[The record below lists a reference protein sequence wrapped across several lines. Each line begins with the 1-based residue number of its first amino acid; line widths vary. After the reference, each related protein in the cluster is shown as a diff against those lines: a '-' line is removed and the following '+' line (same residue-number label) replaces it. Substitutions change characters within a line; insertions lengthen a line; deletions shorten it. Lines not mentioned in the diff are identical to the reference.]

1 MARKKR
7 AKKVRRSQRAA
18 ARILTWEEDPGSGV
32 APVAAPT
39 PDPAGKPL
47 AYRFATPA
55 PPADEYAVGT
65 PAFRHWVAVEALRRG
80 ADFFAR
86 RVPGGEWQMGAT
98 LPIRLDAGEDL
109 NAYYDRRALHFFHA
123 PTSAGVVYSG
133 ESPDILCHEMGHAI
147 LDSVKP
153 ELWDAAS
160 LEVAAFHESFGDMS
174 SILCALQLPSLRR
187 AVLADTGGRLYRA
200 SRLSRLAEQLGAAV
214 RAQHPDAVDPDCL
227 RNAVNTFV
235 YQDPLTLPYSAP
247 AAQLSSE
254 SHSFSRVFTA
264 AFLQSLGGML
274 AAIARSPAAP
284 TEQELLQVSHDLGD
298 ILMSAIAAAPV
309 TPDFY
314 AQVAAAMVEEA
325 AGRNAAYA
333 SALQATFAR
342 RGILPVTPASTA
354 ARARSTRR
362 VARPRRITRRPLECL
377 CLDACEFGFARGTLR
392 VTTASQAPAF
402 VRATVAP
409 TVQQAARAFVEHL
422 FRRGRIDVGRHRT
435 LAAASPHALKTHRVI
450 RTDGELALQRR
461 LFDCGCRHE

>member
-1 MARKKR
+1 M
-7 AKKVRRSQRAA
+7 RS
-18 ARILTWEEDPGSGV
+18 WEEDPGSGV
-32 APVAAPT
+32 PPVTMAA
-39 PDPAGKPL
+39 PDPAGRPL

-55 PPADEYAVGT
+55 PAADEYAVGT
-65 PAFRHWVAVEALRRG
+65 PAFRYWVAVEALRRG
-80 ADFFAR
+80 AAFFAP
-86 RVPGGEWQMGAT
+86 RVPGGRWQLGAV

-123 PTSAGVVYSG
+123 PTAGGIVYSG

-153 ELWDAAS
+153 QLWDAAS

-227 RNAVNTFV
+227 RNAVNTFI

-247 AAQLSSE
+247 AAQLSAE

-274 AAIARSPAAP
+274 AASARSPKAP
-284 TEQELLQVSHDLGD
+284 TEQELLQVSHDMGD
-298 ILMSAIAAAPV
+298 ILMAGVAAAPV
-309 TPDFY
+309 RPDFY

-325 AGRNAAYA
+325 AERNSGYA
-333 SALQATFAR
+333 RALRATFAR
-342 RGILPVTPASTA
+342 RGILPVAPPARRNRTRKA
-354 ARARSTRR
+354 PRSASRR
-362 VARPRRITRRPLECL
+362 RSVLEHPLGCVHL
-377 CLDACEFGFARGTLR
+377 NACDFGFQRGTLR
-392 VTTASQAPAF
+392 ITTASHAPVFASLAGG
-402 VRATVAP
+402 RGADADTADAAP
-409 TVQQAARAFVEHL
+409 QAARAFVEHL
-422 FRRGRIDVGRHRT
+422 FRRDRVDVGRLRT
-435 LAAASPHALKTHRVI
+435 LAASSPHALKTHCVV
-450 RTDGELALQRR
+450 RTDGELRLQRR
-461 LFDCGCRHE
+461 LFDCGCRHG